1 MINGKSIGVVIL
13 NYNDAE
19 TTEILLK
26 SISSYSLIDHIVVVD
41 NLSTDYSFEHLKKWQ
56 DNRIDVLKSDKNG
69 GYSYGNNIGAFF
81 LVKNYNVDILFI
93 VNPDVEFTESFC
105 KKIIEDMER
114 FSAKAASGY
123 MVMPEHVPPIVI
135 NKKLNTWKRETLE
148 CTIFLKKIF
157 PPQVDFVRP
166 NTGIQEVEWLPGSF
180 FAIDANVYMEL
191 DGLDDSVFLFYEEQ
205 ILGKKFIDKGYK
217 MIIDTDIS
225 YYHNHSVSI
234 NKSIK
239 QLEQVK
245 QLYKSKYYF
254 YTHYEH
260 ISLLQ
265 RWLMRVAIQ
274 YGIFSRRWLYKLLR

>member
-1 MINGKSIGVVIL
+1 
-13 NYNDAE
+13 
-19 TTEILLK
+19 
-26 SISSYSLIDHIVVVD
+26 
-41 NLSTDYSFEHLKKWQ
+41 
-56 DNRIDVLKSDKNG
+56 
-69 GYSYGNNIGAFF
+69 
-81 LVKNYNVDILFI
+81 
-93 VNPDVEFTESFC
+93 
-105 KKIIEDMER
+105 
-114 FSAKAASGY
+114 
-123 MVMPEHVPPIVI
+123 
-135 NKKLNTWKRETLE
+135 
-148 CTIFLKKIF
+148 
-157 PPQVDFVRP
+157 
-166 NTGIQEVEWLPGSF
+166 
-180 FAIDANVYMEL
+180 
-191 DGLDDSVFLFYEEQ
+191 
-205 ILGKKFIDKGYK
+205 